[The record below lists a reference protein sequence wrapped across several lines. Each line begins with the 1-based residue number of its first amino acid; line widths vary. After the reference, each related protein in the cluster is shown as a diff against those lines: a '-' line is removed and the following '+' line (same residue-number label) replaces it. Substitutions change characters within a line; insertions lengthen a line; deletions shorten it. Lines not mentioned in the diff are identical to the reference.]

1 MKLHLLLFLTLGILP
16 AQAQETQAPPV
27 APQPAVAQP
36 AAPETAAAK
45 PAAPKPAVEKPTP
58 APVAAPKPA
67 APSLPEV
74 TLGFRMDDIALKGS
88 RATHQLLVTQQL
100 GTFEKDVTHE
110 VKFSAT
116 PPGIVAIDEYGHI
129 TPLKNGETTVTAS
142 LPGTKAKSPS
152 QTRIKVTDQ
161 EVPQQI
167 HFAQEVV
174 PVFTKYGCN
183 GGGCHGKSGGQNNF
197 RLSLFGYEPWNDHD
211 WLVRE
216 SRGRRLSPAAPGNSL
231 LIMKATGEIPH
242 EGGIRL
248 EKNSADYDTITS
260 WIRQGMEYDPDN
272 EAEKKIDRIAVFPTE
287 RVCKPGAHQQ
297 LAVTACFS
305 DGSFKDI
312 TRLAIFEA
320 NQKGM
325 AEVDEK
331 GLVTLK
337 SQTGTTSIMVRFQEY
352 VDVFRAT
359 IPLGGTITDLPETKN
374 FIDEEV
380 FKKLSLLGLPPS
392 KLSDD
397 ESFIRRIT
405 IDITGRLPS
414 PEETREFLASKNPDK
429 RAAKIDQLLES
440 PDYAAYFAQKWA
452 SILRNKRTKDTYQ
465 RGTYA
470 FHDWIRTALQE
481 NKPYNELVTELVT
494 ASGEVGRNPAV
505 AWYRSVKDSKEQMQ
519 DLAQVFLG
527 IRMQCAQ
534 CHHHPYEKWSQDDY
548 YSFAA
553 FLSSVGR
560 KKGEQPD
567 EEIIFH
573 KRVAP
578 SMQNPNSKAVLKPA
592 ALGEEPLTL
601 ELSDD
606 PRNALAD
613 WLTNEENPW
622 FSRML
627 VNRYWKHFFSIAL
640 VEPEDDMRVTNPAT
654 HPALLDRL
662 ASDFSANNF
671 DLKELIR
678 TICNSRT
685 YQLSSEPNDH
695 NLTDTQN
702 FSRYYPRRLQAEVL
716 LDALNYVSDS
726 KDKFTNQPDGVR
738 ATWLP
743 DDKFNKDS
751 FFLTVFG
758 RPEMDSACECERV
771 ADANLAQSLHL
782 INSDTVQ
789 TKLSHDEGRAAA
801 LAKEVKRPDK
811 DRVTELYLYALARNP
826 NEVELKAAQTHLKKK
841 RERVGQSEDK
851 EMTAEKAEREAFED
865 ILWALVN
872 TKEFLFNH

>member
-1 MKLHLLLFLTLGILP
+1 MRLYLLFFLAVGILP
-16 AQAQETQAPPV
+16 AQAQETKATPP
-27 APQPAVAQP
+27 
-36 AAPETAAAK
+36 APEAAATPKPETKPVLPK
-45 PAAPKPAVEKPTP
+45 PAAPKPAAPT
-58 APVAAPKPA
+58 
-67 APSLPEV
+67 LPEV
-74 TLGFRMDDIALKGS
+74 SLAFRMDQIVLKGS
-88 RATHQLLVTQQL
+88 RATHQFLVTQQL
-100 GTFEKDVTHE
+100 DKTEKDITHE
-110 VKFSAT
+110 VTFTAN
-116 PPGIVAIDEYGHI
+116 PPGIVAIDEYGHM
-129 TPLKNGETTVTAS
+129 TPLKNGDVTVTAT
-142 LPGTKAKSPS
+142 LAGTKAKAPS
-152 QTRIKVTDQ
+152 SVRVKVTDQ
-161 EVPQQI
+161 EVPQKI

-216 SRGRRLSPAAPGNSL
+216 SRGRRLSPAAPENSL
-231 LIMKATGEIPH
+231 LMMKATGEIPH

-248 EKNSADYDTITS
+248 EKNSADYNTITS
-260 WIRQGMEYDPDN
+260 WIRQGMEYDPEN
-272 EAEKKIDRIAVFPTE
+272 EANLKIDRIAVFPSE
-287 RVCKPGAHQQ
+287 RVCKPGGEQQ
-297 LAVTACFS
+297 LAVTAYYS
-305 DGSFKDI
+305 DGSSKDI

-325 AEVDEK
+325 AEVDEN
-331 GLVTLK
+331 GLVSLK
-337 SQTGTTSIMVRFQEY
+337 SETGTTSVMVRFQEY

-359 IPLGGTITDLPETKN
+359 IPLGGTITELPETKN

-392 KLSDD
+392 ELCND
-397 ESFIRRIT
+397 ESFIRRVT
-405 IDITGRLPS
+405 IDVTGRLPS
-414 PEETREFLASKNPDK
+414 PEETREFLASKNPEK
-429 RAAKIDQLLES
+429 RAEKIDQLLDS

-452 SILRNKRTKDTYQ
+452 GILRNKRTKDTYQ

-470 FHDWIRTALQE
+470 FHDWIRTSLLE

-505 AWYRSVKDSKEQMQ
+505 AWYRSVKDSKEQMA

-578 SMQNPNSKAVLKPA
+578 AMQNPNTKAVLKPA
-592 ALGEEPLTL
+592 ALGEEPVTL
-601 ELSDD
+601 SINDD
-606 PRNALAD
+606 PRTELAD

-662 ASDFSANNF
+662 ASDFAANDF

-716 LDALNYVSDS
+716 LDALNFVSDS

-743 DDKFNKDS
+743 DDKFNNDS

-789 TKLSHDEGRAAA
+789 SKLSHDGGRAAA
-801 LAKEVKRPDK
+801 LAKDVKRPDK
-811 DRVTELYLYALARNP
+811 DRVTELYTYALARSP
-826 NEVELKAAQTHLKKK
+826 NATELKAAETHLNKK
-841 RERVGQSEDK
+841 RERAAQSEDK

>member
-1 MKLHLLLFLTLGILP
+1 MKLYLLLLLAVGVLP
-16 AQAQETQAPPV
+16 SQAQE
-27 APQPAVAQP
+27 PQKPSLAP
-36 AAPETAAAK
+36 AAPVVAA
-45 PAAPKPAVEKPTP
+45 
-58 APVAAPKPA
+58 VAAPT
-67 APSLPEV
+67 LPQVEIV
-74 TLGFRMDDIALKGS
+74 FRLDQIDLKNS
-88 RATHQLLVTQQL
+88 RAGHQLLVTKKTGNL
-100 GTFEKDVTHE
+100 ETDITHE
-110 VKFSAT
+110 VDFSAT
-116 PPGIVAIDEYGHI
+116 PRGIAEIDAYGHM
-129 TPLKNGETTVTAS
+129 TPLKNGEVTVTAT
-142 LPGTKAKSPS
+142 LAGTTPKAPAS
-152 QTRIKVTDQ
+152 IKVKVTNQ
-161 EVPQQI
+161 EATPEI
-167 HFAQEVV
+167 HFAHEVV

-216 SRGRRLSPAAPGNSL
+216 SRGRRLSPAAPENSL
-231 LIMKATGEIPH
+231 LMMKATGEIPH

-248 EKNSADYDTITS
+248 EKDSADYTTITS
-260 WIRQGMEYDPDN
+260 WIRQGMEYDR
-272 EAEKKIDRIAVFPTE
+272 EAEADLTIDRIAVFPSE
-287 RVCKPGAHQQ
+287 RVCKPGAPQQ
-297 LAVTACFS
+297 LAVTAYFS
-305 DGSFKDI
+305 DGSAKDI

-325 AEVDEK
+325 AEVDER

-337 SQTGTTSIMVRFQEY
+337 SQTGSTSIMVRFQEH

-359 IPLGGTITDLPETKN
+359 IPLGEKITELPETKN
-374 FIDEEV
+374 FIDEEI

-392 KLSDD
+392 SLSDD
-397 ESFIRRIT
+397 ESFIRRVT
-405 IDITGRLPS
+405 IDVTGRLPS
-414 PEETREFLASKNPDK
+414 PQETADFLASKAPDK
-429 RAAKIDQLLES
+429 RAKKIDQLLES
-440 PDYAAYFAQKWA
+440 PDYAAYFAQKWSA
-452 SILRNKRTKDTYQ
+452 ILRNKRTKDTYQ

-470 FHDWIRTALQE
+470 FHDWLREALQE
-481 NKPYNELVTELVT
+481 NKPYNQLVTEVVT
-494 ASGEVGRNPAV
+494 ASGEVGGNPAV
-505 AWYRSVKDSKEQMQ
+505 AWFRSVKDSKEQMQ

-578 SMQNPNSKAVLKPA
+578 VMQNPNTKVALKPSTLGGE
-592 ALGEEPLTL
+592 ALDLPLS
-601 ELSDD
+601 ED
-606 PRNALAD
+606 PRTALAS

-662 ASDFSANNF
+662 SSHFSENDF

-695 NLTDTQN
+695 NITDTQN

-716 LDALNYVSDS
+716 LDALNFVSNS

-743 DDKFNKDS
+743 DDKFNGDS

-789 TKLSHDEGRAAA
+789 SKLSHPGGRAAA
-801 LAKEVKRPDK
+801 LAKDVKRPDK
-811 DRVTELYLYALARNP
+811 DRVAELYDYALARNP
-826 NEVELKAAQTHLKKK
+826 NEVELKAAQSHLLKK
-841 RERVGQSEDK
+841 RERATQSEDK
-851 EMTAEKAEREAFED
+851 EMTPEKAEREAFED

>member
-1 MKLHLLLFLTLGILP
+1 MKRYLLFFLALGILST
-16 AQAQETQAPPV
+16 QAQEQAATPAAAPPI
-27 APQPAVAQP
+27 
-36 AAPETAAAK
+36 
-45 PAAPKPAVEKPTP
+45 APKPVEP
-58 APVAAPKPA
+58 A
-67 APSLPEV
+67 LLEV
-74 TLGFRMDDIALKGS
+74 TLNFRLDQINLKSS
-88 RATHQLLVTQQL
+88 RATHQLLVSQQAGGL
-100 GTFEKDVTHE
+100 EKDVTHE
-110 VKFSAT
+110 VNLIST
-116 PPGIVAIDEYGHI
+116 PPGVVEIDEYGHI
-129 TPLKNGETTVTAS
+129 TPLKNGETTITAA
-142 LPGTKAKSPS
+142 LPGTKSKSPS
-152 QTRIKVTDQ
+152 VTRVKVTDL
-161 EVPQQI
+161 EVAQKIQ
-167 HFAQEVV
+167 FAQEVV

-216 SRGRRLSPAAPGNSL
+216 SRGRRLSPAAPENSIL
-231 LIMKATGEIPH
+231 LMKATGGIPH

-248 EKNSADYDTITS
+248 EKDSPDYNTITS
-260 WIRQGMEYDPDN
+260 WIRQGAEYDQEK
-272 EAEKKIDRIAVFPTE
+272 EAALKIDRIAVSPTE
-287 RVCKPGAHQQ
+287 RVCEPGARQQ
-297 LAVTACFS
+297 LAVTAYFS
-305 DGSFKDI
+305 DGTSKDI

-331 GLVTLK
+331 GLVTLE

-359 IPLGGTITDLPETKN
+359 IPLGEKIDSLPETKN
-374 FIDEEV
+374 FIDEEI

-397 ESFIRRIT
+397 ASFIRRVT

-414 PEETREFLASKNPDK
+414 PEETITFLGSKSANK
-429 RAAKIDQLLES
+429 RAEKIDQLLES

-470 FHDWIRTALQE
+470 FHDWLRTGLQE

-578 SMQNPNSKAVLKPA
+578 TMQNPNTKVALQPAVL
-592 ALGEEPLTL
+592 GEDPLTL
-601 ELSDD
+601 SINDD
-606 PRNALAD
+606 PRTALAG

-654 HPALLDRL
+654 HPALLNRL

-671 DLKELIR
+671 DLKELVR

-716 LDALNYVSDS
+716 LDALNFVSNS
-726 KDKFTNQPDGVR
+726 KDKFTNQPNGIR

-782 INSDTVQ
+782 INSETVQ
-789 TKLSHDEGRAAA
+789 TKLSHDGGRAAA

-811 DRVTELYLYALARNP
+811 ERVTELYVYALARNP
-826 NEVELKAAQTHLKKK
+826 NEVEFKAAQSHLNKK
-841 RERVGQSEDK
+841 RERAGQSEDK
-851 EMTAEKAEREAFED
+851 ELTAEKAEREAFED